1 MKTDNKEKTKR
12 TSEEKLAALIEQ
24 RKKLIIAKDENSKK
38 SKEIDSKLSTVNEKI
53 SNYEMDRLYKICRK
67 RKIDTV

>member
-1 MKTDNKEKTKR
+1 MKTDNIAKTKR

-38 SKEIDSKLSTVNEKI
+38 SKEIDSKLSTVNDKI
-53 SNYEMDRLYKICRK
+53 RNYEIDRLDKICRK
-67 RKIDTV
+67 SARNR